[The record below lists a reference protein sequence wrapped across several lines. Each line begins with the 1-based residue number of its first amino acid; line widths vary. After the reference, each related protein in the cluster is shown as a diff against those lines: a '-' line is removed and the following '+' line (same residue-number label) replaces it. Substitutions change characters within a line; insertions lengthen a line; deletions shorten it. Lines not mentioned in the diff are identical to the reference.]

1 MKSVV
6 LDLLFQK
13 ERFVFQSPLAIDKS
27 SLVKVLISVDKK
39 QLLQKQYIT
48 VIYNSW
54 DVVTQ

>member
-13 ERFVFQSPLAIDKS
+13 ERFVFQSFLAIDKS